1 MKTSDII
8 VIVLFVIAIIL
19 IILINIIMV
28 KLQNTKDKK
37 AYTVKNKESK
47 TNSDGLACDNI
58 IYIRDYK
65 HKSKNNR

>member
-1 MKTSDII
+1 
-8 VIVLFVIAIIL
+8 
-19 IILINIIMV
+19 MV

-47 TNSDGLACDNI
+47 TNSDGLACNNI

-65 HKSKNNR
+65 HKSKNSK